1 MLARRLPPAHL
12 VARAFSKAVV
22 AVFFQPDVC
31 WFHSVLVYVHTG
43 WKVPNVVVYENKLA
57 APKGSCG
64 FVEGRDIWYADAI
77 EGRPTTCEVEWV
89 EADHPLFLL
98 YTSGS
103 TGKPKGVVHCTGGY
117 MVYAHTT
124 TKYVFNMNPGDV
136 YWCTADCGWITGH
149 TYLTYGPLLVGATNV
164 VFEGVPTYPGPDR
177 CWQVVDKYAV
187 SLSLSFSGVAAAV
200 NQHTTAAAS
209 LCIRRNCAR

>member
-1 MLARRLPPAHL
+1 MTA
-12 VARAFSKAVV
+12 
-22 AVFFQPDVC
+22 
-31 WFHSVLVYVHTG
+31 Y
-43 WKVPNVVVYENKLA
+43 LA
-57 APKGSCG
+57 A
-64 FVEGRDIWYADAI
+64 AA
-77 EGRPTTCEVEWV
+77 
-89 EADHPLFLL
+89 A
-98 YTSGS
+98 
-103 TGKPKGVVHCTGGY
+103 GKPKGVVHCTGGY

-187 SLSLSFSGVAAAV
+187 SLLYCWGFACFFPAYDCCWLRGGCGWQLLSHIG
-200 NQHTTAAAS
+200 TG
-209 LCIRRNCAR
+209 